1 LFNCSKF
8 HEFSKCIGEALKP
21 LVQNEENNGF
31 DGNIFKE
38 LEEPDVQND
47 FTHYST
53 ENGPEGSQEKKS
65 YSKKSLFSSKRTQN
79 KDQIVSFFRNALAK
93 NYKLKSNI
101 KTTRF

>member
-1 LFNCSKF
+1 MQL
-8 HEFSKCIGEALKP
+8 
-21 LVQNEENNGF
+21 NEQKNGF
-31 DGNIFKE
+31 DGNINKE

-47 FTHYST
+47 FTHFSV
-53 ENGPEGSQEKKS
+53 ENDDEEKDEMKS
-65 YSKKSLFSSKRTQN
+65 NSNRSLFSSKRTQN